1 MELITTVF
9 SQLRADLND
18 KLNAAERQMVYLLKS
33 HDSTYAVKHL
43 EARIALLEA
52 RGAPTSVFETPA
64 PQIRSGGLEGLL
76 MKRENMPSPI
86 LGPTSA
92 NSVIVPTI
100 QRQHTIVLEEKPM
113 TVFDSLNRARIIEAA
128 SQMNVDDEVDDEVA
142 FGEVV
147 AAQGGIDEEEEV
159 EEEVEEEEVEEEVVE
174 MEVEEEA
181 EEEALELEKFVW
193 PPLPNPKSKVY
204 FKDQYNKVYRV
215 VDEDDAEDEPFAEY
229 DEVNKKL
236 VKIA

>member
-1 MELITTVF
+1 MELINTVF

-18 KLNAAERQMVYLLKS
+18 KLNMAERQMVYLLKS
-33 HDSTYAVKHL
+33 QDSKDLIKNL

-52 RGAPTSVFETPA
+52 RGAPTSVFETPT

-100 QRQHTIVLEEKPM
+100 QRQHTIVLEERPM
-113 TVFDSLNRARIIEAA
+113 TVFDSLNRARIIEEAEE
-128 SQMNVDDEVDDEVA
+128 EVDDEVA

-147 AAQGGIDEEEEV
+147 AAQGGIDD
-159 EEEVEEEEVEEEVVE
+159 EEEVEEEEEEEVVE

-181 EEEALELEKFVW
+181 EEAEEEALELEEFDW
-193 PPLPNPKSKVY
+193 PPPPNPKSKKY
-204 FKDQYNKVYRV
+204 FKDQYNKVYRSI
-215 VDEDDAEDEPFAEY
+215 DDTPEDEPFAEY
-229 DEVNKKL
+229 DETNKKL

>member
-1 MELITTVF
+1 MELINTVF

-18 KLNAAERQMVYLLKS
+18 KLNMAERQMVYLLKS
-33 HDSTYAVKHL
+33 QDSKDLIKNL

-100 QRQHTIVLEEKPM
+100 QRQHTIVLEERPM
-113 TVFDSLNRARIIEAA
+113 TVFDSLNRARIIEEAEE
-128 SQMNVDDEVDDEVA
+128 EVDDEVA

-147 AAQGGIDEEEEV
+147 AEQGGVDSDDEEAVE
-159 EEEVEEEEVEEEVVE
+159 EEEVEEEEVEKED
-174 MEVEEEA
+174 
-181 EEEALELEKFVW
+181 EALELEEFDW
-193 PPLPNPKSKVY
+193 PPPPNPKSKKY
-204 FKDQYNKVYRV
+204 FKDQYNKVYRSI
-215 VDEDDAEDEPFAEY
+215 DDAPEDEPFAEY
-229 DEVNKKL
+229 DETNKKL

>member
-9 SQLRADLND
+9 SQLRADLNE
-18 KLNAAERQMVYLLKS
+18 KLNTAERQMLYLLKS
-33 HDSTYAVKHL
+33 QDSTDAVKSL

-76 MKRENMPSPI
+76 MKRESMPSPI

-100 QRQHTIVLEEKPM
+100 QRQHTVVLEEKPM
-113 TVFDSLNRARIIEAA
+113 SVLDSLNRARVIEAA
-128 SQMNVDDEVDDEVA
+128 SQMIVEDEVDDEVA
-142 FGEVV
+142 YGEAV
-147 AAQGGIDEEEEV
+147 AAQGGIDD
-159 EEEVEEEEVEEEVVE
+159 EEVEEEVVE
-174 MEVEEEA
+174 EEEDMVVEEA
-181 EEEALELEKFVW
+181 EEELVDEEDALELAEFIWKG
-193 PPLPNPKSKVY
+193 KTY
-204 FKDQYNKVYRV
+204 YKDQYNKVYRII
-215 VDEDDAEDEPFAEY
+215 DDAPEDEPFAEY
-229 DEVNKKL
+229 DETNNKL

>member
-9 SQLRADLND
+9 SQLRADLNE
-18 KLNAAERQMVYLLKS
+18 KLNTAERQMVYLLKS
-33 HDSTYAVKHL
+33 QDSTALVKNL

-52 RGAPTSVFETPA
+52 RGASTSVFETPA

-92 NSVIVPTI
+92 NSVIIPTI

-113 TVFDSLNRARIIEAA
+113 SVLDSLNRARVLEAA
-128 SQMNVDDEVDDEVA
+128 SQMIVDDEVDDEVA
-142 FGEVV
+142 YGEVV
-147 AAQGGIDEEEEV
+147 AEQGGIEEEEEV
-159 EEEVEEEEVEEEVVE
+159 EEE
-174 MEVEEEA
+174 EA
-181 EEEALELEKFVW
+181 IELAEFIW
-193 PPLPNPKSKVY
+193 PSPPNPKSKTY
-204 FKDQYNKVYRV
+204 YKDQYNKVYRII
-215 VDEDDAEDEPFAEY
+215 DDSPEDEPFAEY
-229 DEVNKKL
+229 DEVNNKL

>member
-9 SQLRADLND
+9 SQLRADLNE
-18 KLNAAERQMVYLLKS
+18 KLNMAERQMLYLLKS
-33 HDSTYAVKHL
+33 QDSKDLIKNL

-100 QRQHTIVLEEKPM
+100 QRQHTIVLEERPM
-113 TVFDSLNRARIIEAA
+113 TVFDSLNRARIIEEAEE
-128 SQMNVDDEVDDEVA
+128 EVDDEVA

-147 AAQGGIDEEEEV
+147 AEQGGVDSDDEEAVE
-159 EEEVEEEEVEEEVVE
+159 EEEVEEEEVEKED
-174 MEVEEEA
+174 
-181 EEEALELEKFVW
+181 EALELEEFDW
-193 PPLPNPKSKVY
+193 PPPPNPKSKKY
-204 FKDQYNKVYRV
+204 FKDQYNKVYRSI
-215 VDEDDAEDEPFAEY
+215 DDAPEDEPFAEY
-229 DEVNKKL
+229 DETNKKL

>member
-9 SQLRADLND
+9 SQLRADLNE
-18 KLNAAERQMVYLLKS
+18 KLNTAERQMVYLLKS
-33 HDSTYAVKHL
+33 QDSTALVKNL

-52 RGAPTSVFETPA
+52 RGASTSVFETPA

-92 NSVIVPTI
+92 NSVIIPTI

-113 TVFDSLNRARIIEAA
+113 SVLDSLNRARVLEAA
-128 SQMNVDDEVDDEVA
+128 SQMIVDDEVDDEVA
-142 FGEVV
+142 YGEVV
-147 AAQGGIDEEEEV
+147 AEQGGIEEEEEEEEEEV
-159 EEEVEEEEVEEEVVE
+159 EVEEEEEIEL
-174 MEVEEEA
+174 A
-181 EEEALELEKFVW
+181 EFIW
-193 PPLPNPKSKVY
+193 PSPPNPKSKTY
-204 FKDQYNKVYRV
+204 YKDQYNKVYRII
-215 VDEDDAEDEPFAEY
+215 DDSPEDEPFAEY
-229 DEVNKKL
+229 DEVNNKL

>member
-1 MELITTVF
+1 MELINTVF

-18 KLNAAERQMVYLLKS
+18 KLNMAERQMVYLLKS
-33 HDSTYAVKHL
+33 QDSKDLIKNL

-100 QRQHTIVLEEKPM
+100 QRQHTIVLEERPM
-113 TVFDSLNRARIIEAA
+113 TVFDSLNRARIIEEAEE
-128 SQMNVDDEVDDEVA
+128 EVDDEVA

-147 AAQGGIDEEEEV
+147 AEQGGIDDEEEEEEEEEEV
-159 EEEVEEEEVEEEVVE
+159 EEEVAE
-174 MEVEEEA
+174 MDVEEEA
-181 EEEALELEKFVW
+181 EEALELEEFDW
-193 PPLPNPKSKVY
+193 PPPPNPKSKKY
-204 FKDQYNKVYRV
+204 FKDQYNKVYRSI
-215 VDEDDAEDEPFAEY
+215 DDAPEDEPFAEY
-229 DEVNKKL
+229 DETNKKL

>member
-1 MELITTVF
+1 MAWVHYKRISMELITTVF
-9 SQLRADLND
+9 SQLRADLNE
-18 KLNAAERQMVYLLKS
+18 KLNTAERQMLYLLKS
-33 HDSTYAVKHL
+33 QDSTEAVKNL

-100 QRQHTIVLEEKPM
+100 QRQHTVLLEEKPM

-128 SQMNVDDEVDDEVA
+128 SHLNVEEEVDDEVA
-142 FGEVV
+142 YGEAV
-147 AAQGGIDEEEEV
+147 AAQGGIDDEEEV
-159 EEEVEEEEVEEEVVE
+159 LQTDESRVLSLLTTGGVSIDEIH
-174 MEVEEEA
+174 MR
-181 EEEALELEKFVW
+181 LNISIPELRCMLIDMSLNGDILLQGE
-193 PPLPNPKSKVY
+193 
-204 FKDQYNKVYRV
+204 
-215 VDEDDAEDEPFAEY
+215 
-229 DEVNKKL
+229 L
-236 VKIA
+236 VLRA

>member
-9 SQLRADLND
+9 SQLRADLNE
-18 KLNAAERQMVYLLKS
+18 KLNMAERQMLYLLKS
-33 HDSTYAVKHL
+33 QDSTDAVKSL

-76 MKRENMPSPI
+76 MKRESMPSPI

-100 QRQHTIVLEEKPM
+100 QRQHTVVLEEKPM
-113 TVFDSLNRARIIEAA
+113 SVLDSLNRARVIEAA
-128 SQMNVDDEVDDEVA
+128 SQMIVEDEVDDEVA
-142 FGEVV
+142 YGEAV
-147 AAQGGIDEEEEV
+147 AAQGGIDD
-159 EEEVEEEEVEEEVVE
+159 EEVEEEVVE
-174 MEVEEEA
+174 EEEDMVI
-181 EEEALELEKFVW
+181 EEELVDEEDALELAEFIW
-193 PPLPNPKSKVY
+193 PPLPNPKSKTY
-204 FKDQYNKVYRV
+204 YKDQYNKVYRII
-215 VDEDDAEDEPFAEY
+215 DDAPEDEPFAEY
-229 DEVNKKL
+229 DETNNKL

>member
-9 SQLRADLND
+9 SQLRADLNE
-18 KLNAAERQMVYLLKS
+18 KLNVAERQMLYLLKS
-33 HDSTYAVKHL
+33 QDSSDAVKNL

-113 TVFDSLNRARIIEAA
+113 TVLDSLARARVIEAA
-128 SQMNVDDEVDDEVA
+128 EEEVDDEVA
-142 FGEVV
+142 YGEVV
-147 AAQGGIDEEEEV
+147 AEQGGVDSDDEEAV
-159 EEEVEEEEVEEEVVE
+159 EEEEEVEEEVVE
-174 MEVEEEA
+174 EELVD
-181 EEEALELEKFVW
+181 EEDALELAEFIWKG
-193 PPLPNPKSKVY
+193 KTY
-204 FKDQYNKVYRV
+204 YKDQYNKVYRII
-215 VDEDDAEDEPFAEY
+215 DDAPEDEPFAEY
-229 DEVNKKL
+229 DEVNNKL

>member
-9 SQLRADLND
+9 SQLRADLNE
-18 KLNAAERQMVYLLKS
+18 KLNMAERQMVYLLKS
-33 HDSTYAVKHL
+33 QDSKDLIKNL

-52 RGAPTSVFETPA
+52 RGAPMSVFETPA

-100 QRQHTIVLEEKPM
+100 QRQHTIVLEERPM
-113 TVFDSLNRARIIEAA
+113 TVFDSLNRARIIEEAEE
-128 SQMNVDDEVDDEVA
+128 EVDDEVA

-147 AAQGGIDEEEEV
+147 AAQGGIDD
-159 EEEVEEEEVEEEVVE
+159 EEEVEEEEEEEVVE

-181 EEEALELEKFVW
+181 EEEALELEEFDW
-193 PPLPNPKSKVY
+193 PPPPNPKSKKY
-204 FKDQYNKVYRV
+204 FKDQYNKVYRSI
-215 VDEDDAEDEPFAEY
+215 DDAPEDEPFAEY
-229 DEVNKKL
+229 DETNKKL

>member
-1 MELITTVF
+1 MELINTVF

-18 KLNAAERQMVYLLKS
+18 KLNMAERQMVYLLKS
-33 HDSTYAVKHL
+33 QDSKDLIKNL

-92 NSVIVPTI
+92 NSVIIPTI

-113 TVFDSLNRARIIEAA
+113 SVLDSLNRARVLEAA
-128 SQMNVDDEVDDEVA
+128 SQMIVDDEVDDEVA
-142 FGEVV
+142 YGEVV
-147 AAQGGIDEEEEV
+147 AEQGGIEEEEEEEEEEV
-159 EEEVEEEEVEEEVVE
+159 EEE
-174 MEVEEEA
+174 EA
-181 EEEALELEKFVW
+181 IELAEFIW
-193 PPLPNPKSKVY
+193 PSPPNPKSKTY
-204 FKDQYNKVYRV
+204 YKDQYNKVYRII
-215 VDEDDAEDEPFAEY
+215 DDSPEDEPFAEY
-229 DEVNKKL
+229 DEVNNKL

>member
-1 MELITTVF
+1 
-9 SQLRADLND
+9 
-18 KLNAAERQMVYLLKS
+18 MVYLLKS
-33 HDSTYAVKHL
+33 QDSTDAVKNL

-52 RGAPTSVFETPA
+52 RCAPTSVFETPA

-128 SQMNVDDEVDDEVA
+128 SQMIVEDEVDDEVA
-142 FGEVV
+142 FGEAV
-147 AAQGGIDEEEEV
+147 AEQGGIDEEEEEV
-159 EEEVEEEEVEEEVVE
+159 EEEVEVVEEVEEEVVE
-174 MEVEEEA
+174 EA
-181 EEEALELEKFVW
+181 EEEEEEALNLEEFDWKG
-193 PPLPNPKSKVY
+193 KTY
-204 FKDQYNKVYRV
+204 YKDQHNKVYRII
-215 VDEDDAEDEPFAEY
+215 DDAPEDEPFAEY
-229 DEVNKKL
+229 DEMNNKL

>member
-9 SQLRADLND
+9 SQLRADLNE
-18 KLNAAERQMVYLLKS
+18 KLNTAERQMVYLLKS
-33 HDSTYAVKHL
+33 QDSTAVVKNL

-128 SQMNVDDEVDDEVA
+128 SQMIVEDEVDDEIA

-147 AAQGGIDEEEEV
+147 AAQGGLDEEEE
-159 EEEVEEEEVEEEVVE
+159 EIEEEEEEEIVE
-174 MEVEEEA
+174 MEEEA
-181 EEEALELEKFVW
+181 EEEALNLEEFIWKG
-193 PPLPNPKSKVY
+193 KTY
-204 FKDQYNKVYRV
+204 YKDQHNKVYRII
-215 VDEDDAEDEPFAEY
+215 DDAPEDEPFAEY
-229 DEVNKKL
+229 DEMNNKL

>member
-9 SQLRADLND
+9 SQLRADLNE
-18 KLNAAERQMVYLLKS
+18 KLNVAERQMLYLLKS
-33 HDSTYAVKHL
+33 QDSSDAVKNL

-76 MKRENMPSPI
+76 MKRDTMPSPI

-113 TVFDSLNRARIIEAA
+113 TVLDSLARARVIEAA
-128 SQMNVDDEVDDEVA
+128 EEEVDDEVA
-142 FGEVV
+142 YGEVV
-147 AAQGGIDEEEEV
+147 AEQGGVDSDDEEVVEEEEEEIV
-159 EEEVEEEEVEEEVVE
+159 EEEVEEEE
-174 MEVEEEA
+174 
-181 EEEALELEKFVW
+181 EALELAEFVW
-193 PPLPNPKSKVY
+193 PPPPNPKSKMY
-204 FKDQYNKVYRV
+204 YKDQYNKVYRII
-215 VDEDDAEDEPFAEY
+215 DDAPEDEPFAEY
-229 DEVNKKL
+229 DEVNNKL

>member
-9 SQLRADLND
+9 SQLRADLNE
-18 KLNAAERQMVYLLKS
+18 KLNTAERQMVYLLKS
-33 HDSTYAVKHL
+33 QDSTAVVKNL

-128 SQMNVDDEVDDEVA
+128 SQMIVEDEVDDEIA

-147 AAQGGIDEEEEV
+147 AAQGGIDEEEE
-159 EEEVEEEEVEEEVVE
+159 EIEEEEEEEIVE
-174 MEVEEEA
+174 MEEEA
-181 EEEALELEKFVW
+181 EEEALNLEEFIWKG
-193 PPLPNPKSKVY
+193 KTY
-204 FKDQYNKVYRV
+204 YKDQHNKVYRII
-215 VDEDDAEDEPFAEY
+215 DDAPEDEPFAEY
-229 DEVNKKL
+229 DEMNNKL

>member
-9 SQLRADLND
+9 NQLRADLNE
-18 KLNAAERQMVYLLKS
+18 KLNTAERQMVYLLKS
-33 HDSTYAVKHL
+33 QDSTDAVKNL

-128 SQMNVDDEVDDEVA
+128 SQMIVEDEIDDEVA

-147 AAQGGIDEEEEV
+147 AEQGGIDEEEE
-159 EEEVEEEEVEEEVVE
+159 EVEEEEEIVE
-174 MEVEEEA
+174 MEEEA
-181 EEEALELEKFVW
+181 EEEALNLEEFIWKG
-193 PPLPNPKSKVY
+193 KTY
-204 FKDQYNKVYRV
+204 YKDQHNKVYRII
-215 VDEDDAEDEPFAEY
+215 DDAPEDEPFAEY
-229 DEVNKKL
+229 DEMNNKL

>member
-1 MELITTVF
+1 MELINTVF
-9 SQLRADLND
+9 SQLRADLNE
-18 KLNAAERQMVYLLKS
+18 KLNTAERQMVYLLKS
-33 HDSTYAVKHL
+33 QDSKDLIKNL

-100 QRQHTIVLEEKPM
+100 QRQHTIVLEERPM
-113 TVFDSLNRARIIEAA
+113 TVFDSLNRARIIEEAEE
-128 SQMNVDDEVDDEVA
+128 EVDDEVA
-142 FGEVV
+142 YGEVV
-147 AAQGGIDEEEEV
+147 AEQGGIDDEEEEEEV
-159 EEEVEEEEVEEEVVE
+159 IE

-181 EEEALELEKFVW
+181 EEEALELAEFIWKG
-193 PPLPNPKSKVY
+193 KTY
-204 FKDQYNKVYRV
+204 YKDQYNKVYRII
-215 VDEDDAEDEPFAEY
+215 DDAPEDEPFAEY
-229 DEVNKKL
+229 DETNKKL